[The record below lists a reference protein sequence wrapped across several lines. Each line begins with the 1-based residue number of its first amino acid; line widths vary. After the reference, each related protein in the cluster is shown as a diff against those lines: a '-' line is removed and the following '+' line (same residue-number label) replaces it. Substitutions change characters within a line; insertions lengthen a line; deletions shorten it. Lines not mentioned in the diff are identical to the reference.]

1 MNNAYSALARLNE
14 NRPLNVT
21 ELRALEA
28 NAAAAYFRAW
38 RNSRQMER
46 NQYSELRSSVPEQAL
61 LNTV

>member
-28 NAAAAYFRAW
+28 NATAAYFRAW
-38 RNSRQMER
+38 REIPVRW
-46 NQYSELRSSVPEQAL
+46 
-61 LNTV
+61 